1 MKNHIDLNADVGE
14 GFGAWAMGDDAGLMP
29 YLSSANI
36 AAGFHAGDPGTIEAT
51 VRLAVAHQVAIGAHP
66 SLPDLMGFGRRT
78 MAITPDEARQLVVYQ
93 ASAVRGFA
101 VAAGT
106 RLHHV
111 KPHGALYNMAA
122 QDLGLSKAIV
132 AAVQSLGDNLVLYA
146 LSGSITEQVARDAGL
161 KVACEVFAD
170 RRYEPSGALVSRKD
184 PRALITDE
192 AESID
197 HVLRMVQDGTCLA
210 VDGSLIR
217 LQADTICLHG
227 DQPDAVA
234 FAETLTKVLSQK
246 KISVQTM

>member
-51 VRLAVAHQVAIGAHP
+51 VRLALTHHVAIGAHP

-146 LSGSITEQVARDAGL
+146 LSGSITERVARDAGL

-184 PRALITDE
+184 PLALITDE

-210 VDGSLIR
+210 VDGSLIP

-234 FAETLTKVLSQK
+234 FAQTLTKVLAQK